1 MFNKIQKD
9 LKNVERD
16 NLELQEMLTSLLQNK
31 LVSSE
36 KFAQFWETVFVSAE
50 NEQVSMHLE
59 IPSCKTRPRPAWLPT
74 NAETHPILSE
84 RTILHSPR
92 TSLWLSVF

>member
-16 NLELQEMLTSLLQNK
+16 NLELQEMLTTLLQNK

-36 KFAQFWETVFVSAE
+36 KFAQF
-50 NEQVSMHLE
+50 
-59 IPSCKTRPRPAWLPT
+59 
-74 NAETHPILSE
+74 
-84 RTILHSPR
+84 
-92 TSLWLSVF
+92 